1 LISTQGG
8 LYNFIRYIKESFL
21 IMQVP
26 EIEKQIGVNLYS
38 TDTDGLG
45 GQLRQE
51 VEDFIV
57 KEITN
62 REEGQEGKYLI
73 LELVKRDWDTHHFTR
88 TLAKILKISQKRIS
102 VAGTKDK
109 RALTTQ
115 KISIFDIDASEI
127 EKVHLK
133 DIELKVLGRSRK
145 PVELGDLWGNDFIIT
160 IRNIARSTEEAGKLL
175 EKTTNEIVAQGGV
188 PNFFGIQRFGSVRP
202 VTHLVGKT
210 IVEGNFEKAA
220 MLYIAEP
227 FPYEP
232 EETKQARQFVKET
245 RNFKEGLKIYPLRLG
260 HERAMMNHLI
270 ANPDDFAGAFLVLPK
285 NLYRIFVHGYQS
297 YIYNTILCRRIE
309 KGLPLNQ
316 AVEGDIVCFKNELGL
331 PDSSKTE
338 KVTAETVNAMNN
350 LIKRK
355 RAFIT
360 APLPGYDTE
369 FASGVPGEIEQ
380 AVLEELKV
388 PLQGF
393 NIEEIPEMSSKGAR
407 REILL
412 QVEPKFE
419 VNEDELNPG
428 KSKAVLEF
436 MLPKGSYATTVLRE
450 YMKVDPLQM
459 S

>member
-1 LISTQGG
+1 MVFVI
-8 LYNFIRYIKESFL
+8 FIRYIIEECFL
-21 IMQVP
+21 PMQVP
-26 EIEKQIGVNLYS
+26 ETEKQIGVNLYS

-73 LELVKRDWDTHHFTR
+73 LELIKRDWDTHHLTR
-88 TLAKILKISQKRIS
+88 TLAKILQMSQKRIS

-115 KISIFDIDASEI
+115 KISIFDVDAADI
-127 EKVHLK
+127 EKIHLK
-133 DIELKVLGRSRK
+133 DVELKVLGRSRK
-145 PVELGDLWGNDFIIT
+145 SVELGDLWGNDFIIT
-160 IRNIARSTEEAGKLL
+160 IRSISRSPEETGRLL
-175 EKTTNEIVAQGGV
+175 EKTTNEILAQGGV
-188 PNFFGIQRFGSVRP
+188 PNFFGVQRFGSVRP
-202 VTHLVGKT
+202 VTHLVGKA
-210 IVEGNFEKAA
+210 IVEGDFEKAA
-220 MLYIAEP
+220 LLYIADP
-227 FPYEP
+227 FPDEP

-245 RNFKEGLKIYPLRLG
+245 RDFKEGLKTYPLRLG

-270 ANPDDFAGAFLVLPK
+270 ANSDDFAGAFLVLPK
-285 NLYRIFVHGYQS
+285 NLYRMFVHGYQS
-297 YIYNTILCRRIE
+297 YIYNIILCRRIE
-309 KGLPLNQ
+309 KGLPLDQ
-316 AVEGDIVCFKNELGL
+316 ALEGDIVCFKNEHGL
-331 PDSSKTE
+331 PDTSKTE
-338 KVTAETVNAMNN
+338 EVKAGTVTAMNR
-350 LIKRK
+350 LIKRN

-360 APLPGYDTE
+360 APLPGYNTE
-369 FASGVPGEIEQ
+369 FASGLPGEIEKE
-380 AVLEELKV
+380 VLKELKV

-393 NIEEIPEMSSKGAR
+393 NIEEIPEMSSKGIR

-412 QVEPKFE
+412 QVEPTFE
-419 VNEDELNPG
+419 VNEDDLNPG

>member
-1 LISTQGG
+1 
-8 LYNFIRYIKESFL
+8 
-21 IMQVP
+21 MQVP
-26 EIEKQIGVNLYS
+26 EIEKQIGINLYS

-57 KEITN
+57 REITN

-73 LELVKRDWDTHHFTR
+73 LELVKRDWDTHHLTR
-88 TLAKILKISQKRIS
+88 TLAKILQVSQKRIS

-115 KISIFDIDASEI
+115 KISIFDIDAQEI
-127 EKVHLK
+127 ERIHLK
-133 DIELKVLGRSRK
+133 DVELKVLGRSRK
-145 PVELGDLWGNDFIIT
+145 SVELGDLWGNNFRIT
-160 IRNIARSTEEAGKLL
+160 IRNITHSSEETQKLL
-175 EKTTNEIVAQGGV
+175 EKTTNEILAQSGV

-202 VTHLVGKT
+202 VTHLVGKA
-210 IVEGNFEKAA
+210 IVEGDFEKAA
-220 MLYIAEP
+220 LLYIDEP
-227 FPYEP
+227 FPDEP
-232 EETKQARQFVKET
+232 EDTRKARQFVKET
-245 RNFKEGLKIYPLRLG
+245 LDFKEGLKIYPLHLG

-285 NLYRIFVHGYQS
+285 NLYRMFVHGYQS

-309 KGLPLNQ
+309 KGLPLNE
-316 AVEGDIVCFKNELGL
+316 AVEGDVVCFKNEHGL

-338 KVTAETVNAMNN
+338 KATAETVNAMNR

-360 APLPGYDTE
+360 APLPGYSTE
-369 FASGVPGEIEQ
+369 FASGIPGEIEQ
-380 AVLEELKV
+380 AVLDELKV

-393 NIEEIPEMSSKGAR
+393 NIEKVPEMSSKGTR
-407 REILL
+407 RELLL

-419 VNEDELNPG
+419 VAEDELNPG

>member
-1 LISTQGG
+1 
-8 LYNFIRYIKESFL
+8 
-21 IMQVP
+21 MQVP
-26 EIEKQIGVNLYS
+26 EIEKQIGITLYS

-73 LELVKRDWDTHHFTR
+73 LELIKRDWDTHHLTR
-88 TLAKILKISQKRIS
+88 TLAKILQVSQKRIS

-115 KISIFDIDASEI
+115 KISIFDIDAQKI
-127 EKVHLK
+127 EKIHLK
-133 DIELKVLGRSRK
+133 DVELRVLGRSRK
-145 PVELGDLWGNDFIIT
+145 SIELGDLWGNNFRIT
-160 IRNIARSTEEAGKLL
+160 IRNITHSSEEIHKLL
-175 EKTTNEIVAQGGV
+175 EKTTNEILAQNGV

-202 VTHLVGKT
+202 VTHLVGKA
-210 IVEGNFEKAA
+210 IVEGDFEKAA
-220 MLYIAEP
+220 LLYIAEP
-227 FPYEP
+227 FPDEP
-232 EETKQARQFVKET
+232 EDTRKARQFVKET
-245 RNFKEGLKIYPLRLG
+245 LDFKEGLKIYPLHLG

-285 NLYRIFVHGYQS
+285 NLYRMFVHGYQS
-297 YIYNTILCRRIE
+297 YIYNIILCRRIE
-309 KGLPLNQ
+309 KGLSLNE
-316 AVEGDIVCFKNELGL
+316 AVEGDVVCFKNEHGL

-338 KVTAETVNAMNN
+338 KATAETVNAMNR
-350 LIKRK
+350 LIKKK

-360 APLPGYDTE
+360 APLPGHNTE
-369 FASGVPGEIEQ
+369 FASGIPGEVEQ
-380 AVLEELKV
+380 AVLDELKV

-393 NIEEIPEMSSKGAR
+393 NIEEAPEMSSKGTR
-407 REILL
+407 RELLL

-419 VNEDELNPG
+419 VAEDELNPG
-428 KSKAVLEF
+428 KLKAVLEF

>member
-1 LISTQGG
+1 M
-8 LYNFIRYIKESFL
+8 E
-21 IMQVP
+21 VP
-26 EIEKQIGVNLYS
+26 KIEKQIGIDLYS

-62 REEGQEGKYLI
+62 REEEQEGKYLI

-88 TLAKILKISQKRIS
+88 TLAKILQISQKRIS

-115 KISIFDIDASEI
+115 KISIFDIDAQKI
-127 EKVHLK
+127 EKIHLK

-145 PVELGDLWGNDFIIT
+145 SVELGDLWGNNFRIT
-160 IRNIARSTEEAGKLL
+160 IRNITHSSEETHKLL
-175 EKTTNEIVAQGGV
+175 EKTTNEILAQGGV

-202 VTHLVGKT
+202 VTHLVGKA
-210 IVEGNFEKAA
+210 IVEGDFEKAA
-220 MLYIAEP
+220 LFYIAEP
-227 FPYEP
+227 FPDEP
-232 EETKQARQFVKET
+232 EETKEARQFVKET
-245 RNFKEGLKIYPLRLG
+245 RDFKEGLKIYPLHLG

-285 NLYRIFVHGYQS
+285 NLYRMFVHGYQS
-297 YIYNTILCRRIE
+297 YIYNTVLCRRIE
-309 KGLPLNQ
+309 KGLPLNE
-316 AVEGDIVCFKNELGL
+316 AVEGDIVCFKNEFGL

-338 KVTAETVNAMNN
+338 QVTSETVIAMNR
-350 LIKRK
+350 LIKRN

-360 APLPGYDTE
+360 APLPGYTTE
-369 FASGVPGEIEQ
+369 FASGIPGEIEQ
-380 AVLEELKV
+380 AVIEEFKV

-393 NIEEIPEMSSKGAR
+393 NIEKVPEMSSRGTR
-407 REILL
+407 REVFL

-419 VNEDELNPG
+419 IGEDELNPG

>member
-1 LISTQGG
+1 
-8 LYNFIRYIKESFL
+8 
-21 IMQVP
+21 MQVP
-26 EIEKQIGVNLYS
+26 EIEKQIGISLYS

-57 KEITN
+57 KEVTN

-73 LELVKRDWDTHHFTR
+73 LELVKRDWDTHHLIR
-88 TLAKILKISQKRIS
+88 TLGRILQISQKRIS

-115 KISIFDIDASEI
+115 KISIYDVDAPEI
-127 EKVHLK
+127 EKIYLK
-133 DIELKVLGRSRK
+133 DVELKVLGRSRK
-145 PVELGDLWGNDFIIT
+145 SIELGDLWGNDFRIT
-160 IRNIARSTEEAGKLL
+160 IRSIAHSPEETSKLL
-175 EKTTNEIVAQGGV
+175 EKTTNQILAQNGV

-202 VTHLVGKT
+202 VTHLVGKA
-210 IVEGNFEKAA
+210 IVEGDFEKAA

-227 FPYEP
+227 FPDEP
-232 EETKQARQFVKET
+232 EETKEARQFVKET
-245 RNFKEGLKIYPLRLG
+245 RDFKEGLKTYPLRLG

-270 ANPDDFAGAFLVLPK
+270 ANPDDFAGTFPVLPK
-285 NLYRIFVHGYQS
+285 NLYRMFVHGYQS
-297 YIYNTILCRRIE
+297 YMYNIILCRRIE

-316 AVEGDIVCFKNELGL
+316 AVEGDIVCFKNEHGL

-338 KVTAETVNAMNN
+338 YVTAGTVTAMNR
-350 LIKRK
+350 LIKRN
-355 RAFIT
+355 RAFVT
-360 APLPGYDTE
+360 APLPGYNTE

-393 NIEEIPEMSSKGAR
+393 NIEKIPEMSSKGIR

-419 VNEDELNPG
+419 IAEDELNPG

>member
-1 LISTQGG
+1 
-8 LYNFIRYIKESFL
+8 
-21 IMQVP
+21 MQVP
-26 EIEKQIGVNLYS
+26 EIEKQIGINLYS
-38 TDTDGLG
+38 TDTNGLG

-57 KEITN
+57 KEVTN

-73 LELVKRDWDTHHFTR
+73 LELVKRDWDTHHLIR
-88 TLAKILKISQKRIS
+88 TLGRILQISQKRIS

-115 KISIFDIDASEI
+115 KISIYDVDAPEI
-127 EKVHLK
+127 EKIYLK
-133 DIELKVLGRSRK
+133 DVELKVLGRSRK
-145 PVELGDLWGNDFIIT
+145 SVELGDLWGNDFIIT
-160 IRNIARSTEEAGKLL
+160 IRNISYSPEDTEKLL
-175 EKTTNEIVAQGGV
+175 EKTTNEILAQSGV

-202 VTHLVGKT
+202 VTHLVGKA
-210 IVEGNFEKAA
+210 IVEGDFEKAA
-220 MLYIAEP
+220 LLYIAEP
-227 FPYEP
+227 FHDEP
-232 EETKQARQFVKET
+232 EETKEARQFVKET
-245 RNFKEGLKIYPLRLG
+245 RDFKEGLKTYPLRLG

-270 ANPDDFAGAFLVLPK
+270 SNPDDFAGAFLVLPK
-285 NLYRIFVHGYQS
+285 NLYRMFVHGYQS
-297 YIYNTILCRRIE
+297 YIYNTILCRKIE
-309 KGLPLNQ
+309 KGIPLNQ
-316 AVEGDIVCFKNELGL
+316 AVEGDIVCFKNEHGF

-338 KVTAETVNAMNN
+338 KVTAETVNAMNR
-350 LIKRK
+350 LIKRN

-360 APLPGYDTE
+360 APLPGYNTE
-369 FASGVPGEIEQ
+369 FASGIPGEIEQ

-393 NIEEIPEMSSKGAR
+393 NIENIPEMSSKGIR
-407 REILL
+407 REVLL

-419 VNEDELNPG
+419 IGEDELNPG

>member
-1 LISTQGG
+1 
-8 LYNFIRYIKESFL
+8 
-21 IMQVP
+21 MQVP
-26 EIEKQIGVNLYS
+26 EIEKQIGINLYS

-127 EKVHLK
+127 EKIHLK

-160 IRNIARSTEEAGKLL
+160 IRNIARSTEETGKLL

-202 VTHLVGKT
+202 VTHLVGKA
-210 IVEGNFEKAA
+210 IVEGDFEKAA

-419 VNEDELNPG
+419 VNEDELKPG